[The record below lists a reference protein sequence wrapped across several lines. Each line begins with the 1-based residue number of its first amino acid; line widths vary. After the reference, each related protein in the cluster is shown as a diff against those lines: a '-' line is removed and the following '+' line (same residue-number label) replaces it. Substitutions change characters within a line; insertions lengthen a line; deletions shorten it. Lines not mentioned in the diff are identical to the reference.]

1 MDQPIAFQLDFHKE
15 TFIFVYI
22 LIFII
27 AFFVYKI
34 KKQHTYSLSF
44 ILLFA
49 LYIQFLVKFTILPI
63 MILFEGGIGS
73 MYDIDEPYTQMI
85 PFHFV
90 SEYQQGFL
98 GLKQIAGNI
107 ILLFPMA
114 LFVRTMLE
122 SRQNTSR
129 ILKTILVCISISI
142 LIEVLQL
149 MIDLVTNYPNRV
161 MDIDDVL
168 LNAVGILLGVLC
180 FELVKKCKG
189 IYRKVLGFFVLREQ
203 GKSR

>member
-27 AFFVYKI
+27 AFFAYKI
-34 KKQHTYSLSF
+34 KKQHKYSLSF

-49 LYIQFLVKFTILPI
+49 LYIQFLIKFAILPI
-63 MILFEGGIGS
+63 MILFEAGIGS

-98 GLKQIAGNI
+98 GLKQIVGNI
-107 ILLFPMA
+107 GLLFPMA
-114 LFVRTMLE
+114 LFVRTILE
-122 SRQNTSR
+122 SRQNKNR

-149 MIDLVTNYPNRV
+149 IINFVTNYPNRV

-180 FELVKKCKG
+180 FELVKKCKR
-189 IYRKVLGFFVLREQ
+189 IYQRILSFFILAE
-203 GKSR
+203 K